1 MIIHA
6 KHRSDPPNINSADVM
21 EIAASRFCLLHSIL
35 FILALVRLG
44 QRADASQTVHIT
56 NYNVSSLNGPST
68 YYQSMTLKNVADT
81 IALPTHPSSLP
92 LNTQKLATS
101 DLTRDFNVQLKSI
114 ESNEMLIDTIQYAYN
129 SLEQTLS
136 DHNDTRA
143 FNQIAGKIEVKLSTA
158 MRIVSETNQR
168 ILGILSDAQ
177 RQSDRLFLD
186 TIVLPSSPGW
196 PLTKHSERRALDTND
211 VNVSID
217 SNSSTRYVG
226 GSENGKSIEILNFLK
241 NAGHLQQ
248 TNDKNF
254 TINRRIIEIL
264 KEIDYS
270 LLHVPNIRD
279 AFFIPSHKFV
289 GNDNCRNKVLCA
301 HHRYLYAS
309 SVKWRN
315 VIMVIDSGY
324 TADDLHALDVVKA
337 FGRQIRLL
345 IFYVFN
351 QMASFLMAL
360 FLFM

>member
-1 MIIHA
+1 MTIHTRHRFRQHIINGA
-6 KHRSDPPNINSADVM
+6 YFMV
-21 EIAASRFCLLHSIL
+21 IASSRISLQCSIT
-35 FILALVRLG
+35 FILALMQIGLS
-44 QRADASQTVHIT
+44 ADASQTVHIT

-68 YYQSMTLKNVADT
+68 YYQSMTLKNAADT
-81 IALPTHPSSLP
+81 VLPSHPSSLP

-101 DLTRDFNVQLKSI
+101 DLTRDFDVQLKSI
-114 ESNEMLIDTIQYAYN
+114 ESNEMLVDTIQYAYN
-129 SLEQTLS
+129 SLEQALS

-177 RQSDRLFLD
+177 RLQGDHLFLD
-186 TIVLPSSPGW
+186 TIVMPSSPGW

-211 VNVSID
+211 VNVNTE
-217 SNSSTRYVG
+217 SNSSTGYVS
-226 GSENGKSIEILNFLK
+226 GSANVKSIEILNFLK
-241 NAGHLQQ
+241 NAGQLHQ

-254 TINRRIIEIL
+254 TINRRIVEIL

-270 LLHVPNIRD
+270 VMHVPNIRD
-279 AFFIPSHKFV
+279 AFFIPSHKYA

-324 TADDLHALDVVKA
+324 TADEPHALDVVKA
-337 FGRQIRLL
+337 FGRQNHLL
-345 IFYVFN
+345 LFCVFN
-351 QMASFLMAL
+351 QMPYF
-360 FLFM
+360 